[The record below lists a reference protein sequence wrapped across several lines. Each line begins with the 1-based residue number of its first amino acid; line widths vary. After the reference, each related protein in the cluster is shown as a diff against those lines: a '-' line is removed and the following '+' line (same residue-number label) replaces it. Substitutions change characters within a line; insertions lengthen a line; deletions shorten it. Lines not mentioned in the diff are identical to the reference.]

1 MVAVCWA
8 SNAASMAR
16 GIVLGVV
23 ATLVVLGLGAYL
35 GVEAGMLPANA
46 DGKPSRLERWAARTS
61 LRTTLE
67 REAPKGPN
75 PLPLDNANLI
85 AGIKLYAANCAVC
98 HGASDGKPS
107 NIALGVYQK
116 PPQLVKDGVE
126 DDPEGVTYWKV
137 AHGIR
142 FTAMPAFG
150 KALDDRQLWQLT
162 LFLKH
167 MDGLPPAP
175 ERVWKAVKSEAGS
188 SS

>member
-1 MVAVCWA
+1 
-8 SNAASMAR
+8 
-16 GIVLGVV
+16 
-23 ATLVVLGLGAYL
+23 
-35 GVEAGMLPANA
+35 MLPANA
-46 DGKPSRLERWAARTS
+46 DGKPSRLERWAAQTS

-75 PLPLDNANLI
+75 PLPLDDANLI
-85 AGIKLYAANCAVC
+85 AGIKLYAANCAIC
-98 HGASDGKPS
+98 HGASEGKPS

-150 KALDDRQLWQLT
+150 KALEDRQLWQLT
-162 LFLKH
+162 LFLNTWTAFRRRRSAFGKLEL
-167 MDGLPPAP
+167 GRWRRWGRL
-175 ERVWKAVKSEAGS
+175 GS
-188 SS
+188 RRRGEDVLVVGGRLRIRELILHRHA